1 MPALSR
7 RGPRVRIGRPGF
19 SLVEMLVAITLTL
32 AVFAITLPFVR
43 AQSRALGANA
53 GRLDAEQVARY
64 AQRAIDSDLRLATA
78 DGIGQ
83 PVIVQAGPLAIS
95 FNVNLIAPDTADPNA
110 LTIEA
115 GAATTLTESWRLA
128 AAAPL
133 PLVAKVYPTA
143 DYTTAAGTISRNET
157 VSYFLRP
164 DTVSGRTDI
173 YVLYRRVNARDS
185 VQVVRGLHVPAGGAF
200 FRYFRTVNGVLTEI
214 TTGLPL
220 FFDNP
225 VSQQIRAVGMRS
237 SGFFRNRQEGVDV
250 IRTVDWRTT
259 LPVSGTA
266 AVGSCGAAPAAPSNV
281 DPEDEDNAPGY
292 RVEVTWNR
300 SGDDGIGAADV
311 RQYQVLVRP
320 NSNPVVWQPVA
331 SVPATGA
338 TSYRYDHFQPQITGS
353 VKYGVRA
360 IDCGGLA
367 STIATHNSNQS
378 LP

>member
-1 MPALSR
+1 MRRGPGLRASR
-7 RGPRVRIGRPGF
+7 RGF
-19 SLVEMLVAITLTL
+19 SIVELLVAITLTL
-32 AVFAITLPFVR
+32 SVFAITLPFVR

-83 PVIVQAGPLAIS
+83 PVIVQAGPMAIS
-95 FNVNLIAPDTADPNA
+95 FNVNLLAPDTTDPSA
-110 LTIEA
+110 LAIEA

-128 AAAPL
+128 NAAAL
-133 PLVAKVYPTA
+133 PLVAKVYPTV
-143 DYTTAAGTISRNET
+143 DYLTEAGTISRNET

-164 DTVSGRTDI
+164 DTVSGRSDI

-185 VQVVRGLHVPAGGAF
+185 VQVVRGLFVPANDAF

-214 TTGLPL
+214 TTGLPI
-220 FFDNP
+220 FFDNTL
-225 VSQQIRAVGMRS
+225 SQQIRAVGIRS

-259 LPVSGTA
+259 LMPVAGGA
-266 AVGSCGAAPAAPSNV
+266 LGSCGAAPAAPTAV
-281 DPEDEDNAPGY
+281 DPDDESSSAGY
-292 RVEVTWNR
+292 RVELTWNR
-300 SGDDGIGAADV
+300 SSDDGGGAADV
-311 RQYQVLVRP
+311 RQYEVLVRP
-320 NSNPVVWQPVA
+320 NSNPVVWQPVVT
-331 SVPATGA
+331 VPATGA
-338 TSYRYDHFQPQITGS
+338 NSYRYDHFMPQITGS

-360 IDCGGLA
+360 VDCGGLGSAIA
-367 STIATHNSNQS
+367 SHNSNQT